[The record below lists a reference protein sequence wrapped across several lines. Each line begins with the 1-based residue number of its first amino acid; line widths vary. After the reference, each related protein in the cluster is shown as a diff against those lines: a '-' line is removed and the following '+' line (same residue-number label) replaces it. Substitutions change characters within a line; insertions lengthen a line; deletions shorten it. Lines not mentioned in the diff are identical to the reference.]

1 MAEKFELAVIVNGQP
16 TVVAANPNAPL
27 HTIIEPAL
35 RQTGNTGQPPDA
47 WELRDANGE
56 ILDGARKIKDFDFA
70 PGTRIF
76 LNLRAGVGG
85 C

>member
-1 MAEKFELAVIVNGQP
+1 MAEKLELAVIVNGQP
-16 TVVAANPNAPL
+16 TMVAASPNAPL

-35 RQTGNTGQPPDA
+35 HQTGNSGQPASA
-47 WELRDANGE
+47 WELRDANGV
-56 ILDGARKIKDFDFA
+56 ILDADRKIKEFP
-70 PGTRIF
+70 PGERFF